1 MARYEDENQPT
12 LFDLHDV
19 LDAAAYDKDD
29 PFPKPRIGVPAA
41 QTQDGDYVQETL
53 YEACADDA
61 ERLDR
66 RYRKLQHPN
75 LMTASFVCERELK
88 AALDMICRENGT
100 TSSAFLRQ
108 CARRLVTE
116 YTKG

>member
-1 MARYEDENQPT
+1 MAKRDDDNQRT

-19 LDAAAYDKDD
+19 LDAAAYDKTD

-41 QTQDGDYVQETL
+41 QSQDADLIQENL
-53 YEACADDA
+53 FDACSDDA
-61 ERLDR
+61 ERMER

-75 LMTASFVCERELK
+75 LMTASFVCERDLK
-88 AALDMICRENGT
+88 AALDMICHENGT
-100 TSSAFLRQ
+100 TSSSFLRQ

>member
-1 MARYEDENQPT
+1 MKRHEDDNQPT

-29 PFPKPRIGVPAA
+29 PFPKPQIGVPAA
-41 QTQDGDYVQETL
+41 HSRDVEAIQETL
-53 YEACADDA
+53 YDACADDS
-61 ERLDR
+61 ERMER

-75 LMTASFVCERELK
+75 LMTASFVCERDLK